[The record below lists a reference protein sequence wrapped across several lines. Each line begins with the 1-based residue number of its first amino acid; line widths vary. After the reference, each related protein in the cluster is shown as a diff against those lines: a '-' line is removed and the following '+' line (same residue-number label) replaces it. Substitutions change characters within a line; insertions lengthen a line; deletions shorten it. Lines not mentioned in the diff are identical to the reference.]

1 MQNVKIQNYGTGYKT
16 MSSDWG
22 PEVTVKTYRLHF
34 QMACEDTQQAPQNH
48 S

>member
-1 MQNVKIQNYGTGYKT
+1 MQKIQNYGITGYGT

-22 PEVTVKTYRLHF
+22 TEVAVCLHLSI
-34 QMACEDTQQAPQNH
+34 ACEDIQQAPQNH